1 MGDETISSDTKSD
14 AQALAELELEFEREL
29 KRNALALQ
37 LLRERAEEAKIAKS
51 RAELSAQKKECM
63 MNKLKNLQENMA
75 LTTDTLTKAQERI
88 EKQEQIR
95 AMVNNMQVKIKNYEV
110 KLNMQ
115 KQNSQQ
121 LGMQNSQ
128 QLGILGECNPGFDF
142 PTPLI
147 DYEEEEE
154 KERQAKQTQE
164 TEIEPE
170 AQKLPSDGAQKV
182 QEESQQI
189 QTTLSYGDLSAISDN
204 SNKKQTPSKLTKIDY
219 AQTVLDLQEKL
230 SRATAV
236 RETET
241 TQSQLP
247 TKNLVKFQQEDSN
260 PTASISSDSSSWQC
274 KSDQENPDHET
285 ECPHSD
291 LNESVQRLEAKC
303 VGARSEE
310 SLNIDLQES
319 VQRLEAKCGG
329 IREEL
334 GQMALSEQYMRTKQA
349 QLRAKKKEL
358 EAKEATIKAELREKE
373 ASDMRTKVE
382 GMMKL
387 LAERKNKLKVTENV
401 IVKKGNVVDSVNKI
415 IKQKDIRIKQREKQ
429 KDELLAFGKKPP
441 K

>member
-1 MGDETISSDTKSD
+1 MG
-14 AQALAELELEFEREL
+14 
-29 KRNALALQ
+29 
-37 LLRERAEEAKIAKS
+37 EAKIAKS

-63 MNKLKNLQENMA
+63 MTKLKTLQENMA
-75 LTTDTLTKAQERI
+75 LTNDTLTKAQDRI
-88 EKQEQIR
+88 DKQDQIR
-95 AMVNNMQVKIKNYEV
+95 VMVDNMKCEINDYAV

-121 LGMQNSQ
+121 LGM
-128 QLGILGECNPGFDF
+128 LGECNPDFDF

-147 DYEEEEE
+147 DYGEEEE
-154 KERQAKQTQE
+154 KEETQAQQNIETQ
-164 TEIEPE
+164 IEPE
-170 AQKLPSDGAQKV
+170 AQKLPPSDDAK
-182 QEESQQI
+182 ESQQI
-189 QTTLSYGDLSAISDN
+189 QKNLSYGDLSAISDN
-204 SNKKQTPSKLTKIDY
+204 SNKKQTPVSKQTKIDY

-241 TQSQLP
+241 TLS
-247 TKNLVKFQQEDSN
+247 TKNLVKSQQEDSN
-260 PTASISSDSSSWQC
+260 QTASISSDSS
-274 KSDQENPDHET
+274 KNLVKPDGEKPDHEK

-303 VGARSEE
+303 AGAASEE
-310 SLNIDLQES
+310 TLDIDLKES

-349 QLRAKKKEL
+349 QLRARKKEL

-373 ASDMRTKVE
+373 AYDMREKVH

-387 LAERKNKLKVTENV
+387 LAERRNKLKVTENV
-401 IVKKGNVVDSVNKI
+401 IVKKGNVVDNVNKI
-415 IKQKDIRIKQREKQ
+415 LNQKEIRIKQKEKQ
-429 KDELLAFGKKPP
+429 KDELLAFGKKPT

>member
-14 AQALAELELEFEREL
+14 AQALAELEEEFEREL
-29 KRNALALQ
+29 KRNQLALQ

-63 MNKLKNLQENMA
+63 MNKLKSLQHDMA
-75 LTTDTLTKAQERI
+75 LTNDTLSKAQERI
-88 EKQEQIR
+88 DKQEQIR
-95 AMVNNMQVKIKNYEV
+95 VMVDNMKGKIKNYEV

-115 KQNSQQ
+115 KQNSKQ
-121 LGMQNSQ
+121 LGM
-128 QLGILGECNPGFDF
+128 LGEINADFDF

-154 KERQAKQTQE
+154 KERQAQQNSETQ
-164 TEIEPE
+164 IEPE
-170 AQKLPSDGAQKV
+170 SHNLPDEPQKI
-182 QEESQQI
+182 EESQQI
-189 QTTLSYGDLSAISDN
+189 QDTLSYWDLSAISDD
-204 SNKKQTPSKLTKIDY
+204 SNKKQTPAVSKQTVKIDY

-236 RETET
+236 KTDTET
-241 TQSQLP
+241 TLLQ
-247 TKNLVKFQQEDSN
+247 TKNLVKSQQEDLN
-260 PTASISSDSSSWQC
+260 QTASISSDSTSWQQC
-274 KSDQENPDHET
+274 KPDQEKADHET

-303 VGARSEE
+303 AGARSEE
-310 SLNIDLQES
+310 TLNIDLKES

-349 QLRAKKKEL
+349 QLRARKKEL

-373 ASDMRTKVE
+373 AADMRVKVE

-387 LAERKNKLKVTENV
+387 LKERKEKLKVTENV
-401 IVKKGNVVDSVNKI
+401 ITKKANVVDNVNKI
-415 IKQKDIRIKQREKQ
+415 LNQKEIRIKQRERQ

>member
-14 AQALAELELEFEREL
+14 AQALAELEEEFEREL
-29 KRNALALQ
+29 KRNQLALQ

-63 MNKLKNLQENMA
+63 MNKLKSLQHDMA
-75 LTTDTLTKAQERI
+75 LTNDTLSKAQERI
-88 EKQEQIR
+88 DKQEQIR
-95 AMVNNMQVKIKNYEV
+95 VMVDNMKGKIKNYEV

-115 KQNSQQ
+115 KQNSKQ
-121 LGMQNSQ
+121 LGM
-128 QLGILGECNPGFDF
+128 LGEINADFDF

-154 KERQAKQTQE
+154 KERQAQQNSETQ
-164 TEIEPE
+164 IEPE
-170 AQKLPSDGAQKV
+170 SQKLPDEPQKI
-182 QEESQQI
+182 EESQQE
-189 QTTLSYGDLSAISDN
+189 DLN
-204 SNKKQTPSKLTKIDY
+204 Q
-219 AQTVLDLQEKL
+219 
-230 SRATAV
+230 
-236 RETET
+236 
-241 TQSQLP
+241 
-247 TKNLVKFQQEDSN
+247 
-260 PTASISSDSSSWQC
+260 TASISSDSTSWQQC
-274 KSDQENPDHET
+274 KPDLEKADHET

-303 VGARSEE
+303 AGARSEE
-310 SLNIDLQES
+310 TLNIDLKES

-349 QLRAKKKEL
+349 QLRARKKEL

-373 ASDMRTKVE
+373 AADMRVKVE

-387 LAERKNKLKVTENV
+387 LKERKEKLKVTENV
-401 IVKKGNVVDSVNKI
+401 ITKKANVVDNVNKI
-415 IKQKDIRIKQREKQ
+415 LNQKEIRIKQRERQ

>member
-14 AQALAELELEFEREL
+14 AQALAELEQEFEREL

-121 LGMQNSQ
+121 LG
-128 QLGILGECNPGFDF
+128 ILGECNPGFDF

-154 KERQAKQTQE
+154 KERQAQQQE

-170 AQKLPSDGAQKV
+170 AQKLSSDGAQKV

-189 QTTLSYGDLSAISDN
+189 QKTLSFGDLSAISDN

-241 TQSQLP
+241 TLSQSP
-247 TKNLVKFQQEDSN
+247 KNLVKSQQEDSN
-260 PTASISSDSSSWQC
+260 QTASISSASSWQC
-274 KSDQENPDHET
+274 KPDQEKPDHET

-303 VGARSEE
+303 AGARSEE
-310 SLNIDLQES
+310 SLNINLNKS
-319 VQRLEAKCGG
+319 VERLEAKCAGV
-329 IREEL
+329 REEL

-349 QLRAKKKEL
+349 QLRARKKEL

-373 ASDMRTKVE
+373 AADMRSKVE

-401 IVKKGNVVDSVNKI
+401 IVKKGNVVDNVNKI
-415 IKQKDIRIKQREKQ
+415 LNQKEIRIKQREKQ

>member
-1 MGDETISSDTKSD
+1 MGDETISSDTISD
-14 AQALAELELEFEREL
+14 AQALAELEAEFEREL
-29 KRNALALQ
+29 KRNQLALQ

-63 MNKLKNLQENMA
+63 MNKLKEMELNVA
-75 LTTDTLTKAQERI
+75 LTNDTLTKAQERI
-88 EKQEQIR
+88 DKQDEIR
-95 AMVNNMQVKIKNYEV
+95 SMVDTMKDKIKNYEV
-110 KLNMQ
+110 KLNKQ
-115 KQNSQQ
+115 K
-121 LGMQNSQ
+121 QNSQ
-128 QLGILGECNPGFDF
+128 QLGILGECNPDFDF

-147 DYEEEEE
+147 DYDEEE
-154 KERQAKQTQE
+154 KKETQQNVE
-164 TEIEPE
+164 TQID
-170 AQKLPSDGAQKV
+170 QKLSSTKEDKKTEDSTQHQKN
-182 QEESQQI
+182 
-189 QTTLSYGDLSAISDN
+189 N
-204 SNKKQTPSKLTKIDY
+204 SNKKQMPVSKQTKIDY

-241 TQSQLP
+241 QLS
-247 TKNLVKFQQEDSN
+247 TKNLVKSQQEDSN
-260 PTASISSDSSSWQC
+260 QTASISSDSS
-274 KSDQENPDHET
+274 KNLVKPDGEKPDHET

-303 VGARSEE
+303 AGAASEE
-310 SLNIDLQES
+310 TLDIDLKES

-349 QLRAKKKEL
+349 QLRARKKEL

-373 ASDMRTKVE
+373 AADMRLKVA

-401 IVKKGNVVDSVNKI
+401 IVKKGNVVDNVNKI
-415 IKQKDIRIKQREKQ
+415 LNQKEIRIKHREKQ

>member
-14 AQALAELELEFEREL
+14 AQALTELEEEFEREL
-29 KRNALALQ
+29 KRNQLALQ

-63 MNKLKNLQENMA
+63 MNKLKSLQHDMA
-75 LTTDTLTKAQERI
+75 LTNDTLSKAQERI
-88 EKQEQIR
+88 DKQEQIR
-95 AMVNNMQVKIKNYEV
+95 VMVDNMKGKIKNYEV

-115 KQNSQQ
+115 KQNSKQ
-121 LGMQNSQ
+121 LGM
-128 QLGILGECNPGFDF
+128 LGEINADFDF

-154 KERQAKQTQE
+154 KERQTQQNSE
-164 TEIEPE
+164 TQIEPE
-170 AQKLPSDGAQKV
+170 SQKLPDEPQKI
-182 QEESQQI
+182 EESQQI
-189 QTTLSYGDLSAISDN
+189 QDN
-204 SNKKQTPSKLTKIDY
+204 
-219 AQTVLDLQEKL
+219 QEK
-230 SRATAV
+230 A
-236 RETET
+236 
-241 TQSQLP
+241 
-247 TKNLVKFQQEDSN
+247 
-260 PTASISSDSSSWQC
+260 
-274 KSDQENPDHET
+274 DHET

-303 VGARSEE
+303 AGARSEE
-310 SLNIDLQES
+310 TLNIDLKES

-349 QLRAKKKEL
+349 QLRARKKEL

-373 ASDMRTKVE
+373 AADMRVKVE

-387 LAERKNKLKVTENV
+387 LKERKEKLKVTENV
-401 IVKKGNVVDSVNKI
+401 ITKKANVVDNVNKI
-415 IKQKDIRIKQREKQ
+415 LNQKEIRIKQRERQ